1 MINAGREPEKVFLCR
16 RRSSKMRPRNCAQMV
31 QINRDRSAVSVRPP
45 LISSTRSW
53 RAAAAMAVVVVR
65 VLFFWSPSLGL
76 TKRRNERMV
85 ASSSHSSSRS
95 GAGACVLYFSSPQ
108 HRRPSLS
115 FASPPRIGHLV
126 SSTLRRACHVKG
138 QGSRLG

>member
-65 VLFFWSPSLGL
+65 VLFFGPPSLGL

-85 ASSSHSSSRS
+85 ASSSHPLLE
-95 GAGACVLYFSSPQ
+95 AAP
-108 HRRPSLS
+108 
-115 FASPPRIGHLV
+115 ALV
-126 SSTLRRACHVKG
+126 SSILHPHNIGVPLSPSHPHQGWVIWCLQPLGERATLRARGLA
-138 QGSRLG
+138 